1 MSNSITVL
9 VTDLIFSTKIASTAR
24 SLGVDVHVVRS
35 VDALNERLSSQPD
48 PHVWIDLAATGTDP
62 IDAIRAAHTAPHQP
76 RILAYVSHVQTD
88 LAEEA
93 RQAGAD
99 PVLPRSAF
107 SSQLPSLLEAIK
119 VEADTAT

>member
-1 MSNSITVL
+1 MSDSITIL

-24 SLGVDVHVVRS
+24 SLGVRVHVVRS
-35 VDALNERLSSQPD
+35 VDALIARLSSQPD
-48 PHVWIDLAATGTDP
+48 PQVWIDLAATGVNP
-62 IDAIRAAHTAPHQP
+62 IEAIQAAHAASHRP

-88 LAEEA
+88 LVEAA

-107 SSQLPSLLEAIK
+107 ASQLPSLLEAIK
-119 VEADTAT
+119 VEADAST